1 VSRLFEQSKPRNASP
16 RKGQQL
22 PEQVRQ
28 STSRP
33 VKLQTVSCWQL
44 EEPSMTGAPARCDV
58 LEGVLSIFTP
68 QDTAS
73 PTNPAQ
79 LSNFQ
84 PRDHQFKPIQL
95 HPRKDSIRHRL
106 GGGGPSGEAHATM
119 IVVLS
124 GQDCTLAKDT
134 AAGHRIPS
142 PYAVYRHLNGVE
154 VSHERATRERCSR

>member
-1 VSRLFEQSKPRNASP
+1 MFPAPIRVLVNLAHMEFGGFLTVSRLFEQSKPRKASP

-22 PEQVRQ
+22 PEQVRL
-28 STSRP
+28 SASRP

-79 LSNFQ
+79 LST
-84 PRDHQFKPIQL
+84 PRSPVQTHPASPSQRL
-95 HPRKDSIRHRL
+95 HPPPPGRWRTIWRSTCDDDRRPQWTGLYAS
-106 GGGGPSGEAHATM
+106 
-119 IVVLS
+119 
-124 GQDCTLAKDT
+124 Q
-134 AAGHRIPS
+134 GHS
-142 PYAVYRHLNGVE
+142 
-154 VSHERATRERCSR
+154 SRA